1 MDSGGSCAV
10 TGEAPV
16 QVDLLVFG
24 SGAGGLA
31 AAVFAAQRGLQVLL
45 CEKSGQLGGTTATSG
60 GVVWIPCS
68 PQARQAGIADS
79 ADAVR
84 TYLQGEAG
92 SLYREDLVSAF
103 LAHGVPALQAL
114 EQAGVPFD
122 LIDMP
127 DYHSAQPGAVPRG
140 RSLQARAYDGRE
152 LGADFAKVRAPI
164 SNLLVL
170 GGMML
175 GPDDVA
181 KFVRPLASFA
191 AFSRVVSRVLRHAG
205 DRLRGYSRG
214 TAISNGNALIARMF
228 AYLRTTPAQVW
239 LSSPLVS
246 LVEEGGRVVGAHVDT
261 PEGPRRV
268 DARLGVVL
276 ATGGFPHSQPL
287 RAELAMRFPHVHSM
301 AFGGNTGDGIGA
313 ARAVGAQ
320 VDTALHSPGLWTPAS
335 ERVNCRRRETFIYG
349 YLDRGRPGVIA
360 VDDTG
365 RRFVNE
371 SNSYHDIVLALF
383 ERQRAG
389 QKRFYFVC
397 DADFIRKR
405 GLGAVRPWPWNLVQM
420 LQMLRDGYLLRAD
433 TLAELAAR
441 AGLDSVGLEDEVR
454 RHNAF
459 CATGVDADFGKGDT
473 AYNHSW
479 GDATVKPNPNLAPIA
494 RGPFYALPIVPATLG
509 TAIGLQTDANAR
521 VVDVAGAAIPGL
533 YACGN
538 ELASM
543 MRGAY
548 PGGGITL
555 GPAIAFAHVAV
566 SHAEAQQ
573 T

>member
-1 MDSGGSCAV
+1 MTND
-10 TGEAPV
+10 TTL

-31 AAVFAAQRGLQVLL
+31 AAVFAAQRGMRVLL
-45 CEKSGQLGGTTATSG
+45 CEKSAQLGGTTATSG
-60 GVVWIPCS
+60 GVVWIPGS
-68 PQARQAGIADS
+68 PQAQKAGIADS
-79 ADAVR
+79 AEAVR
-84 TYLQGEAG
+84 TYLKGEAG
-92 SLYREDLVSAF
+92 ELYREDLVATY

-114 EQAGVPFD
+114 ERAGVHFD

-127 DYHSAQPGAVPRG
+127 DYHSAAPGGLPRG
-140 RSLQARAYDGRE
+140 RSLQARTYDGRE
-152 LGADFAKVRAPI
+152 LGADFEKVRPPI

-175 GPDDVA
+175 GPDDVTR
-181 KFVRPLASFA
+181 FVRPFASFPV
-191 AFSRVVSRVLRHAG
+191 FSRVVRRVLRHLG

-214 TAISNGNALIARMF
+214 TVISNGNAMVARMF
-228 AYLRTTPAQVW
+228 AYLRKPDTGAQIW
-239 LSSPLVS
+239 LSSPLAS
-246 LVEEGGRVVGAHVDT
+246 LVKEGGRVVGAVVTT

-276 ATGGFPHSQPL
+276 ATGGFPHSPAL
-287 RAELAMRFPHVHSM
+287 RAEFAPDFPHAHSM
-301 AFGGNTGDGIGA
+301 AFGANTGDGIGA
-313 ARAVGAQ
+313 ARAVGGQ
-320 VDTALHSPGLWTPAS
+320 VDSALKSPGLWTPAS
-335 ERVNCRRRETFIYG
+335 ELSTSKRKETFIYG

-360 VDDTG
+360 VDGTG

-383 ERQRAG
+383 ERKRAG
-389 QKRFYFVC
+389 QSHCYFIC
-397 DADFIRKR
+397 DADFVHRR

-420 LQMLRDGYLLRAD
+420 PQMLRDGYLLRAN
-433 TLAELAAR
+433 TLAELASR
-441 AGLDSVGLEDEVR
+441 AGIDPVGLEDEVR

-459 CATGVDADFGKGDT
+459 CTTGIDTDFGKGDT

-479 GDATVKPNPNLAPIA
+479 GDPSVKPNPNLAPIA
-494 RGPFYALPIVPATLG
+494 RGPFYALAIVPATLG
-509 TAIGLQTDANAR
+509 TAIGLETDAQAR
-521 VVDVAGAAIPGL
+521 VVDAAGAPIPGL

-555 GPAIAFAHVAV
+555 GPAITFAHAAV
-566 SHAEAQQ
+566 SHAQAAQP
-573 T
+573 

>member
-1 MDSGGSCAV
+1 MTKDA
-10 TGEAPV
+10 TLE
-16 QVDLLVFG
+16 VDLLVFG

-31 AAVFAAQRGLQVLL
+31 AAVFAAQRGLRVLL
-45 CEKSGQLGGTTATSG
+45 CEKSAQLGGTTATSG
-60 GVVWIPCS
+60 GVVWIPGS
-68 PQARQAGIADS
+68 PQAHKAGIADT

-84 TYLQGEAG
+84 TYLKGEAG
-92 SLYREDLVSAF
+92 ALYRDDLVSAY

-127 DYHSAQPGAVPRG
+127 DYHSAAPGAVARG

-152 LGADFAKVRAPI
+152 LGADFEKVRAPI

-181 KFVRPLASFA
+181 KFVRPFASFA
-191 AFSRVVSRVLRHAG
+191 AFSRVVRRVLRHAG

-214 TAISNGNALIARMF
+214 TAISNGNAMVARMF
-228 AYLRTTPAQVW
+228 AYLRQTDAQIW

-246 LVEEGGRVVGAHVDT
+246 LVEEGGRVTGACVDT

-268 DARLGVVL
+268 NARLGVVL

-287 RAELAMRFPHVHSM
+287 RAELAPRFPHVHSM
-301 AFGGNTGDGIGA
+301 AFGANTGDGIGA
-313 ARAVGAQ
+313 ARAVGGQ

-335 ERVNCRRRETFIYG
+335 ELSTAKRRETFIYG

-360 VDDTG
+360 VDGTG

-389 QKRFYFVC
+389 QKHFYFVC
-397 DADFIRKR
+397 DADFMHRR
-405 GLGAVRPWPWNLVQM
+405 GLGAVRPWPWNLLQM
-420 LQMLRDGYLLRAD
+420 PQMLRDKYLLRGN

-441 AGLDSVGLEDEVR
+441 AGVDPAGLEDEVR

-459 CATGVDADFGKGDT
+459 CVTGADTDFGKGDT

-479 GDATVKPNPNLAPIA
+479 GDPSVKPNPNLVPIA

-509 TAIGLQTDANAR
+509 TAIGLQTNADAR
-521 VVDVAGAAIPGL
+521 VVDADGASIPGL

-555 GPAIAFAHVAV
+555 GPAITFAHVAV
-566 SHAEAQQ
+566 SHALAQQ
-573 T
+573 R

>member
-1 MDSGGSCAV
+1 M
-10 TGEAPV
+10 TKEATL

-31 AAVFAAQRGLQVLL
+31 ASVFAAQRGLRVLL
-45 CEKSGQLGGTTATSG
+45 CEKSAQLGGTTATSG
-60 GVVWIPCS
+60 GVVWIPGS
-68 PQARQAGIADS
+68 PQAHEAGIVDS
-79 ADAVR
+79 AETVR
-84 TYLQGEAG
+84 TYLKGEAG
-92 SLYREDLVSAF
+92 ELYREDLVAAY
-103 LAHGVPALQAL
+103 LAHGVPALEAL
-114 EQAGVPFD
+114 EKAGVPFD

-127 DYHSAQPGAVPRG
+127 DYHSAAPGGLPRG
-140 RSLQARAYDGRE
+140 RSLQARAYDGRK
-152 LGADFAKVRAPI
+152 LGADFEKVRPPI
-164 SNLLVL
+164 GNLLVL

-181 KFVRPLASFA
+181 RFVRPFASFS
-191 AFSRVVSRVLRHAG
+191 AFLRVVRRVVRHLG
-205 DRLRGYSRG
+205 DRLRGYTRG
-214 TAISNGNALIARMF
+214 TVISNGNAMVARMF
-228 AYLRTTPAQVW
+228 AYLRKTDAQIW
-239 LSSPLVS
+239 LSSPLAS
-246 LVEEGGRVVGAHVDT
+246 LIEEDGRVVGAVVTT

-276 ATGGFPHSQPL
+276 ATGGFPHSPAL
-287 RAELAMRFPHVHSM
+287 RAEFAPDFPHRHSM
-301 AFGGNTGDGIGA
+301 AFGANTGDGIGA
-313 ARAVGAQ
+313 ARAVGGQ
-320 VDTALHSPGLWTPAS
+320 VDSALHSPGLWTPAS
-335 ERVNCRRRETFIYG
+335 ELSTSKRRETFIYG

-360 VDDTG
+360 VDGTG

-389 QKRFYFVC
+389 QKRCYFIC
-397 DADFIRKR
+397 DADFVHRR

-420 LQMLRDGYLLRAD
+420 PQMLRNGYLLRAN
-433 TLAELAAR
+433 TLAELASR
-441 AGLDSVGLEDEVR
+441 AGIDPAGLEDEVR

-459 CATGVDADFGKGDT
+459 CVTGVDTDFGKGDT
-473 AYNHSW
+473 AYNRSW
-479 GDATVKPNPNLAPIA
+479 GDPTVKPNPNLAPIA

-509 TAIGLQTDANAR
+509 TAIGLKTDAQAR
-521 VVDVAGAAIPGL
+521 VVDAAGAPIPGL

-555 GPAIAFAHVAV
+555 GPAITFAHAAV
-566 SHAEAQQ
+566 GHAQAAHP
-573 T
+573 

>member
-1 MDSGGSCAV
+1 MNVS
-10 TGEAPV
+10 TPV
-16 QVDLLVFG
+16 DVDLLVFG

-31 AAVFAAQRGLQVLL
+31 AAVFAAQRGMRVLL
-45 CEKSGQLGGTTATSG
+45 CEKSPQLGGTTSTSG
-60 GVVWIPCS
+60 GVVWIPGS
-68 PQARQAGIADS
+68 PQARKAGIVDS
-79 ADAVR
+79 HEDVR
-84 TYLQGEAG
+84 TYLRGEAG
-92 SLYREDLVSAF
+92 DLYRDDLVSAY

-114 EQAGVPFD
+114 DKAGVPFD

-127 DYHSAQPGAVPRG
+127 DYHSEAPGAVPRG

-191 AFSRVVSRVLRHAG
+191 AFSRVVQRVLRHAR
-205 DRLRGYSRG
+205 DRLSGYARG
-214 TAISNGNALIARMF
+214 TVISNGNALVARMF
-228 AYLRTTPAQVW
+228 AYLRQTDAQIW

-246 LVEEGGRVVGAHVDT
+246 LIEEGGRVVGA
-261 PEGPRRV
+261 RV
-268 DARLGVVL
+268 ETADGLREVRARLGVVL
-276 ATGGFPHSQPL
+276 ATGGFPHSAPL
-287 RAELAMRFPHVHSM
+287 RQEFAPRFPHVHSM
-301 AFGGNTGDGIGA
+301 AFGANEGDGIRA
-313 ARAVGAQ
+313 ARGVGGQ

-335 ERVNCRRRETFIYG
+335 ELATARRHETFIYG

-360 VDDTG
+360 VDGTG

-383 ERQRAG
+383 ARQRAG
-389 QKRFYFVC
+389 QQRFYFVC
-397 DADFIRKR
+397 DADFMHKR
-405 GLGAVRPWPWNLVQM
+405 GLGAVRPWPWNLVQ
-420 LQMLRDGYLLRAD
+420 LPRMLRDRYLLRAD
-433 TLAELAAR
+433 TLAKLAEK
-441 AGLDSVGLEDEVR
+441 AGVDAAGLEDEVR
-454 RHNAF
+454 RHNGF
-459 CATGVDADFGKGDT
+459 CASGVDSDFGKGDS
-473 AYNHSW
+473 AYNRSW
-479 GDATVKPNPNLAPIA
+479 SDPAVQPNPNLAPIA
-494 RGPFYALPIVPATLG
+494 RAPFYALPIVPATLG
-509 TAIGLQTDANAR
+509 TAIGLQTDADAR
-521 VVDVAGAAIPGL
+521 VVDASGRPIPGL

-555 GPAIAFAHVAV
+555 GPAITFAHVAV
-566 SHAEAQQ
+566 SHAQQQ
-573 T
+573 TY